1 MHVDLAN
8 QHDIDCRG
16 IDVRTLAD
24 RGHVRRRRHLGIRQV
39 EIEHAVE
46 LQRQLLIVQHRRYV
60 DAIGHLEHET
70 DEGRLHR
77 GADPHRRPLLRGVGR
92 HLRTKRALGDPRPL
106 RQFAHDRRRK
116 RGRRTG
122 PAIGQEVD
130 EDPLSRRHGVDGRP
144 PRQRQP
150 DRRAVGVATRRAD
163 IIGNG
168 VRQFVDGNIHRALEV
183 DDDDRARGRN
193 LGFNILGQLQHQPR
207 KSSSGRERRLTPD
220 RIVGPAGLRNSE
232 AGEQQDKGKR
242 PAKAQPC
249 RPRQSAALRPSS
261 SGSPLPH
268 PGNLAASM
276 SSAAKR
282 TRLRLNL
289 GWADLRFC

>member
-1 MHVDLAN
+1 MSTAEEF
-8 QHDIDCRG
+8 
-16 IDVRTLAD
+16 DVGPLVD
-24 RGHVRRRRHLGIRQV
+24 RGDVRRRRHLRIRQV

-46 LQRQLLIVQHRRYV
+46 LQRQLLIVQHRRHV
-60 DAIGHLEHET
+60 DAVGHLEHEA

-77 GADPHRRPLLRGVGR
+77 GADPHRRPLLRGVDR
-92 HLRTKRALGDPRPL
+92 HLRAKRPLGGPRPL
-106 RQFAHDRRRK
+106 RQFANDRRRK

-130 EDPLSRRHGVDGRP
+130 EDPLPRRHGVDGCP

-150 DRRAVGVATRRAD
+150 DRRAVGIAPRRAD

-183 DDDDRARGRN
+183 DDDDRTRGRN
-193 LGFNILGQLQHQPR
+193 LGFDVLGQLQHQPGETAA
-207 KSSSGRERRLTPD
+207 GRERRLAPD

-242 PAKAQPC
+242 PAEAKPG

-282 TRLRLNL
+282 ARLRV
-289 GWADLRFC
+289 